1 MDTSAIQRRRW
12 IILGVL
18 VVGLLAIVIDNTVLN
33 VALKTIANP
42 AGGLGASQ
50 SQLEWAINSYT
61 LVFAGLLFTFG
72 VVGDR
77 IGRKRVLMVGLA
89 LFGIGSLLS
98 AYSHSPDQLIAA
110 RAAMGLGGAAVMP
123 QTLSIIANV
132 FEPQERA
139 KAIGIWTSA
148 VGIGVAI
155 GPVLGGL
162 LLTHFWWGSVFLINV
177 PVTAVG
183 LVAALFLVPESRNP
197 APGRIDYVGVLGSV
211 LGLVL
216 LIYGVVQGGD
226 GASWI
231 SAGVLGPLLGGLAV
245 LALFVWWEARIEHPS
260 LDVRL
265 FKNRTLSASVGSI
278 ALLFF
283 GMGGVYFFT
292 SFYLQNVR
300 GYSPLEAGAL
310 AVPFA
315 LAQFIM
321 APRSAPLVDRFGARA
336 VGVAGMLLNAIA
348 IGGYAFIG
356 VSSPIWI
363 VAVLY
368 FVQGAGLGVAI
379 PAATASV
386 MQALPR
392 ERAGAGSA
400 LSNTARQVAVALS
413 VAVLGS
419 ILAQAYRTSLSPT
432 LSRLP
437 ESARNARRDLH
448 HRHPGAGPA
457 PRPGRPVPARPRRR
471 VVRGRHAGH
480 HGDRGR
486 PGGHRRDRG
495 VPLDAGQAAAYHRG
509 NRRDRR
515 QGDRGG
521 RARAGHDRPPA
532 VELRGKFNIHLS
544 RTDRCFARPV
554 QRTHRRVT
562 YRRAKGRAKRRAGN
576 REEVNP
582 GHANHSRRQPV
593 SGRQPSAS

>member
-12 IILGVL
+12 TILGVL

-33 VALKTIANP
+33 VALKTIASP
-42 AGGLGASQ
+42 VGGLGASQ

-72 VVGDR
+72 VLGDR
-77 IGRKRVLMVGLA
+77 IGRKRVLIVGLA

-123 QTLSIIANV
+123 QTLSIISNV
-132 FEPQERA
+132 FEPKERA
-139 KAIGIWTSA
+139 KAIGIWASA

-162 LLTHFWWGSVFLINV
+162 LLAHFWWGSVFLINV
-177 PVTAVG
+177 PVTIIGVI
-183 LVAALFLVPESRNP
+183 AAPSWCPSRNP
-197 APGRIDYVGVLGSV
+197 SGRIDYLGVLASI

-216 LIYGVVQGGD
+216 LVYGIVQGGD
-226 GASWI
+226 SGYWI

-245 LALFVWWEARIEHPS
+245 LALFVWHESRIEHPG

-265 FKNRTLSASVGSI
+265 FRNRTLSASVGAI

-283 GMGGVYFFT
+283 GMGGVFFFT

-315 LAQFIM
+315 LAQFVM
-321 APRSAPLVDRFGARA
+321 APRSAPLVTRFGARA
-336 VGVAGMLLNAIA
+336 VGVAGMLLNAVAIA
-348 IGGYAFIG
+348 GYAFIG
-356 VSSPIWI
+356 TSSPIWI

-368 FVQGAGLGVAI
+368 FIQGAGLGVAV

-419 ILAQAYRTSLSPT
+419 ILAQAYRSSLTPT

-437 ESARNARRDLH
+437 EAAQGRGRNLH
-448 HRHPGAGPA
+448 HRHPGAGA
-457 PRPGRPVPARPRRR
+457 AARPGGPVPARPGQR

-480 HGDRGR
+480 HGDRRGAGR
-486 PGGHRRDRG
+486 RRRDRG
-495 VPLDAGQAAAYHRG
+495 VPLDAGQAAAERRG
-509 NRRDRR
+509 DGGAGRPR
-515 QGDRGG
+515 DRGG
-521 RARAGHDRPPA
+521 RARAGDDRR
-532 VELRGKFNIHLS
+532 RGRARKFNI
-544 RTDRCFARPV
+544 
-554 QRTHRRVT
+554 
-562 YRRAKGRAKRRAGN
+562 
-576 REEVNP
+576 P
-582 GHANHSRRQPV
+582 GVERSVASPF
-593 SGRQPSAS
+593 PSAEPIDG